1 MIKKQN
7 KACLIPGKVVYLSM
21 GRISYSQLS
30 MFSECPERWKL
41 NYIDK
46 LRVFETNIFL
56 IFGTAMH
63 EVIQTW
69 LEVMYND
76 SIKNADKLNLEQR
89 LHDKLIEGFKKA
101 KEQDGKDPCTK
112 EQLKEFFQDGC
123 DILDFVKKRRADYFS
138 KRGYKLIGCEVPID
152 VDLKKNVKMVG
163 YLDIVIL
170 DEYHNTL
177 KIYDI
182 KTSTQGWNK
191 WQKKDENKTQ
201 QLLLYKQFYAKQ
213 YNHPIDK
220 IEVEYFIVKRRLWEN
235 AMFPQKRV
243 QKFSPASGTVSMN
256 KVAKRLDTFLDLAFD
271 DNGEQI
277 TDNIIATPSKK
288 ACKWCEFR
296 KTEHC
301 SVGV

>member
-1 MIKKQN
+1 
-7 KACLIPGKVVYLSM
+7 M

-30 MFSECPERWKL
+30 MFSECPQRWKL

-46 LRVFETNIFL
+46 LRVFETNIHL

-76 SIKNADKLNLEQR
+76 SIKNANKLNLEQR

-101 KEQDGKDPCTK
+101 KEEEGKEPCTL
-112 EQLKEFFQDGC
+112 EQLREFFQDGVN
-123 DILDFVKKRRADYFS
+123 ILDFVKKRRADYFS
-138 KRGYKLIGCEVPID
+138 KRGYKLIGCEVPIE
-152 VDLKKNVKMVG
+152 VDLKKNVKIIG
-163 YLDIVIL
+163 YLDLVIL
-170 DEYHNTL
+170 DEFHNTIT
-177 KIYDI
+177 IYDI

-191 WQKKDENKTQ
+191 WMKKDENKTQ
-201 QLLLYKQFYAKQ
+201 QLLLYKQFYSKQ

-220 IEVEYFIVKRRLWEN
+220 IEVEYFIVKRKLWEN

-271 DNGEQI
+271 ENGEQVSE
-277 TDNIIATPSKK
+277 NIIPTPSKK
-288 ACKWCEFR
+288 ACKWCEFK